1 MKHIN
6 VFVAGSKKLRDYRD
20 KLVLWANRRNYDY
33 RQQNVPLQINV
44 YSFKEVGDNQDAYN
58 RVITEDSDIVA
69 FLVEGVLGDNT
80 QEELAQAKKGYGI
93 NHHPTILIFT
103 HDADDKAIAF
113 IRGVMGTRDFSVDF
127 ETADELVSKFARRID
142 KYITTHN
149 LLAKAKEQEPTPTP
163 TPTPKPAP
171 APAPTPAPTPAPAPV
186 TKPVPTPAPVTK
198 PAPVAH
204 AAAAPAPKPSTGLK
218 KWGIAAAIVLCLIG
232 MVAGWCAGRKYIQH
246 NAEKP
251 VLLIAGGGSVANFIE
266 DKANTDIDS
275 LAYYPD
281 GYYVHLPTKPAWKM
295 LVEEVITE
303 QSKRRYYPIC
313 IAATEATD
321 SNFTNAGISQEKF
334 VDYGIVVSCEIGYD
348 SLAVYVAQN
357 SPLFQT
363 HPELA
368 TANTISVEMLRTLVF
383 DGSTNVFTT
392 SPESGTRAD
401 YCKMFKVE
409 DSELN
414 THVTNV
420 FSEKTPIAKLNVGEK
435 PYILLGSNYFCLKED
450 RNSLRKLNVDYTPK
464 SMLVYFMAYK
474 KADGVTIDVNKDADY
489 HVPQLT
495 RDFLAKLRYKGL
507 EKYISPE
514 GNIRVSGLKNVI
526 YKPSDL
532 LPYKK

>member
-1 MKHIN
+1 MKNSPPMKHIN

-149 LLAKAKEQEPTPTP
+149 LLAKAKEQEPTPVPTPAP

-171 APAPTPAPTPAPAPV
+171 A
-186 TKPVPTPAPVTK
+186 PAPVTK

-204 AAAAPAPKPSTGLK
+204 AAAAPAPKPSTGLR
-218 KWGIAAAIVLCLIG
+218 KWGIAAALVLCLIG
-232 MVAGWCAGRKYIQH
+232 MVGGWCAGRRYIQH

-266 DKANTDIDS
+266 NRNNTDIDS

-281 GYYVHLPTKPAWKM
+281 GYYVHLPTIPAWKM
-295 LVEEVITE
+295 LVDEVITD
-303 QSKRRYYPIC
+303 QSRRRYYPIC
-313 IAATEATD
+313 IAATPAKD
-321 SNFTNAGISQEKF
+321 SNFTNSGVPIERFK
-334 VDYGIVVSCEIGYD
+334 DNGIVVSCEIGTD

-357 SPLFQT
+357 SNIFEM

-368 TANTISVEMLRTLVF
+368 KTNTISVDMLKTMVF
-383 DGSTNVFTT
+383 DGSTNVFST
-392 SPESGTRAD
+392 SAESGTRAD
-401 YCKMFKVE
+401 YCRIFNVK
-409 DSELN
+409 DSELVA
-414 THVTNV
+414 HVTAV
-420 FSEKTPIAKLNVGEK
+420 FSEKTPIPDVNDGKK
-435 PYILLGSNYFCLKED
+435 PYILLGSNYFTIKED
-450 RNSLRKLNVDYTPK
+450 HKSLRKLNVDCKPK
-464 SMLVYFMAYK
+464 SMIVYIMAYRK
-474 KADGVTIDVNKDADY
+474 SENGLTGAGGDY
-489 HVPQLT
+489 FIPKIT

-507 EKYISPE
+507 QNYLSPDGRIS
-514 GNIRVSGLKNVI
+514 VSVHGKVI

-532 LPYKK
+532 LPCKK